1 MRRIRAWR
9 PAGVAAVLLSLTATL
24 VSGATAAEPEPAP
37 APPAAARTAAAEPAA
52 AVAKPVVNGP
62 VFNDPL
68 GSAAQRGAVFTQ
80 LIALIDAT
88 PAGQTIRASV
98 FELED
103 SAVADALI
111 AAQRRGVA
119 VKLIVD
125 DNTRDKGSAAW
136 TSLRTA
142 LGTDDTKTS
151 WIVVCDDRF
160 EDPGKDNVQRGC
172 LPTPPPGPAYNH
184 NKFFVF
190 TRVGPFDDGTGY
202 DKVVF
207 QSSSNLNDWY
217 RNESYNDAV
226 TFVDATVHDG
236 YAKFHEDQR
245 RLRHSATGDNT
256 YYWSTPTGS
265 PYRAFFFPR
274 GDANYGNPATDTI
287 VNTLD
292 EVACAYTGTDGK
304 RHQTDIRVA
313 MFQFLGSRKQVAQK
327 LAQKRAQGC
336 WVDVVY
342 SEGDAT
348 VEGILDAAGIQRQ
361 YCNFPNGPGIDVRT
375 HTKFWLLDGDY
386 NGSIT
391 PRVYTGSHNWTGSGL
406 RSADEAMVRI
416 TSADY
421 HAKYL
426 SYFYKI
432 RDTCKARTP

>member
-1 MRRIRAWR
+1 M
-9 PAGVAAVLLSLTATL
+9 L
-24 VSGATAAEPEPAP
+24 
-37 APPAAARTAAAEPAA
+37 
-52 AVAKPVVNGP
+52 
-62 VFNDPL
+62 
-68 GSAAQRGAVFTQ
+68 TQ

-103 SAVADALI
+103 AAVADALI
-111 AAQRRGVA
+111 AAHRRGVA

-136 TSLRTA
+136 TSLRGA
-142 LGTDDTKTS
+142 LGTDDTRTS

-160 EDPGKDNVQRGC
+160 ETPGQDNVQRGC

-190 TRVGPFDDGTGY
+190 TRVGPFDDGTSY

-217 RNESYNDAV
+217 KNESYNDAV
-226 TFVDATVHDG
+226 TFTDATVHDG

-245 RLRHSATGDNT
+245 RLRHTAGGDNT

-265 PYRAFFFPR
+265 RYRAFFFPR
-274 GDANYGNPATDTI
+274 GDSNYGNPATDT
-287 VNTLD
+287 VVGALD

-348 VEGILDAAGIQRQ
+348 VEGILDGAGIQRQ
-361 YCNFPNGPGIDVRT
+361 YCNFTNGPGIDVRT

>member
-24 VSGATAAEPEPAP
+24 VSGATAAEHEPASAPGP
-37 APPAAARTAAAEPAA
+37 AQPAAAARSAL
-52 AVAKPVVNGP
+52 AKPVVNGP

-68 GSAAQRGAVFTQ
+68 GSAAQRSAVFTQ

-103 SAVADALI
+103 AAVADALI
-111 AAQRRGVA
+111 AAHGRGVA

-136 TSLRTA
+136 TSLRGA

-160 EDPGKDNVQRGC
+160 ETPGQDNVQRGC

-190 TRVGPFDDGTGY
+190 SRVGPFDDGTSY

-217 RNESYNDAV
+217 KNESYNDAV
-226 TFVDATVHDG
+226 TFTDATVHDG

-245 RLRHSATGDNT
+245 RLRHSAAGDNT

-265 PYRAFFFPR
+265 RYRAFFFPR
-274 GDANYGNPATDTI
+274 GDSNYGNPASDTI

-292 EVACAYTGTDGK
+292 EVACTYTGTDGK

-348 VEGILDAAGIQRQ
+348 VEGILDGAGIQRQ
-361 YCNFPNGPGIDVRT
+361 YCNFNNGPGIDVRT

>member
-9 PAGVAAVLLSLTATL
+9 HAGVAAVLLSLTATL
-24 VSGATAAEPEPAP
+24 VSGATAAEHESASVPGPAQ
-37 APPAAARTAAAEPAA
+37 PAAAARSAL
-52 AVAKPVVNGP
+52 AKPVVNGP

-68 GSAAQRGAVFTQ
+68 GSAAQRSAVFTQ

-103 SAVADALI
+103 AAVADALI
-111 AAQRRGVA
+111 AAHGRGVA

-136 TSLRTA
+136 TSLRGA

-160 EDPGKDNVQRGC
+160 ETPGQDNVQRGC

-190 TRVGPFDDGTGY
+190 SRVGPFDDGTSY

-217 RNESYNDAV
+217 KNESYNDAV
-226 TFVDATVHDG
+226 TFTDATVHDG

-265 PYRAFFFPR
+265 RYRAFFFPR
-274 GDANYGNPATDTI
+274 GDSNYGNPASDTI

-348 VEGILDAAGIQRQ
+348 VEGILDGAGIQRQ
-361 YCNFPNGPGIDVRT
+361 YCNFNNGPGIDVRT

>member
-1 MRRIRAWR
+1 MRRLRAGR
-9 PAGVAAVLLSLTATL
+9 PAGVAAVLLALTATL
-24 VSGATAAEPEPAP
+24 VSGATASEPDPGPGPGPGA
-37 APPAAARTAAAEPAA
+37 AAAEPAA
-52 AVAKPVVNGP
+52 AAKPVINGP

-68 GSAAQRGAVFTQ
+68 GSAARRSAVFTQ

-88 PAGQTIRASV
+88 PAGQTIRSSM

-111 AAQRRGVA
+111 AAHERGVA

-136 TSLRTA
+136 DSLRAA
-142 LGTDDTKTS
+142 LGTNDTKAS
-151 WIVVCDDRF
+151 WIVVCDDQF
-160 EDPGKDNVQRGC
+160 EDDDGRNDVQRGC
-172 LPTPPPGPAYNH
+172 AATPPPNPSYNH

-190 TRVGPFDDGTGY
+190 TKVGPFDDGSSY
-202 DKVVF
+202 RKVVF

-217 RNESYNDAV
+217 KNESYNDAV
-226 TFVDATVHDG
+226 TFADATVHDG
-236 YAKFHEDQR
+236 YATFHEDQR
-245 RLRHSATGDNT
+245 RLRHSANGDNT

-265 PYRAFFFPR
+265 TYRAFFFPR
-274 GDANYGNPATDTI
+274 GDSDYGNPNTDTI
-287 VNTLD
+287 VNALD
-292 EVACAYTGTDGK
+292 EVSCSYTGTDGE

-313 MFQFLGSRKQVAQK
+313 MFQFLGSRDQVARK
-327 LAQKRAQGC
+327 LAQKRAQNC

-342 SEGDAT
+342 SEGDAE
-348 VEGILDAAGIQRQ
+348 VEDILDDAGIQRT
-361 YCNFPNGPGIDVRT
+361 YCNFNNGPGIDVRT
-375 HTKFWLLDGDY
+375 HTKFWLLDGEY
-386 NGSIT
+386 NGGIT

-421 HAKYL
+421 HEKYL

-432 RDTCKARTP
+432 RDTCRARTP

>member
-1 MRRIRAWR
+1 MKRLRAWR
-9 PAGVAAVLLSLTATL
+9 PAGVATVLLALTATL
-24 VSGATAAEPEPAP
+24 VSGATAAEPERRDTAEPGAG
-37 APPAAARTAAAEPAA
+37 AAAAAA
-52 AVAKPVVNGP
+52 AKPVVNGP

-80 LIALIDAT
+80 LTALIDAT
-88 PAGQTIRASV
+88 PAGQTIRSSM
-98 FELED
+98 FEFD
-103 SAVADALI
+103 DPDVADALI
-111 AAQRRGVA
+111 AAHRRGVA
-119 VKLIVD
+119 VKVIVD
-125 DNTRDKGSAAW
+125 DATSEGNSAAW
-136 TSLRTA
+136 PVLRSA
-142 LGTDDTKTS
+142 LGTDDTRRS

-160 EDPGKDNVQRGC
+160 EDDDGVDDVSRGC
-172 LPTPPPGPAYNH
+172 AATPPPGPAYNH

-190 TRVGPFDDGTGY
+190 SRVGPFADGTSY

-207 QSSSNLNDWY
+207 QSSSNLTDWY
-217 RNESYNDAV
+217 KTESYNDAV
-226 TFVDATVHDG
+226 TFADAAVHDG
-236 YAKFHEDQR
+236 YATFHDDLR
-245 RLRHSATGDNT
+245 RLRRSADGDNT
-256 YYWSTPTGS
+256 YYRSTPTGS
-265 PYRAFFFPR
+265 TYRAFFYPR
-274 GDANYGNPATDTI
+274 GDSDYGNPATDTV
-287 VNTLD
+287 VNILD

-348 VEGILDAAGIQRQ
+348 VEGILDNAGIQRQ
-361 YCNFPNGPGIDVRT
+361 YCNFNNGPGIDVRT
-375 HTKFWLLDGDY
+375 HTKFWLLDGEF
-386 NGSIT
+386 NGGIT

-406 RSADEAMVRI
+406 RSADEAMLRI

-432 RDTCKARTP
+432 RDTCRARTP

>member
-9 PAGVAAVLLSLTATL
+9 PAGVAAALASLTATL
-24 VSGATAAEPEPAP
+24 VTGATASEPQAL
-37 APPAAARTAAAEPAA
+37 A
-52 AVAKPVVNGP
+52 AKPVVNGP

-68 GSAAQRGAVFTQ
+68 GTAAQQSTVFTQ
-80 LIALIDAT
+80 LIALINAT
-88 PAGQTIRASV
+88 PAGQTIRSSM

-103 SAVADALI
+103 SAVADALV
-111 AAQRRGVA
+111 AAHQRGVA

-136 TSLRTA
+136 TTLRGA

-151 WIVVCDDRF
+151 WIVVCDDQF
-160 EDPGKDNVQRGC
+160 EDDDGVDDVQRGC
-172 LPTPPPGPAYNH
+172 AATPPPNPAYNH

-190 TRVGPFDDGTGY
+190 SKIGPFDDGTSY
-202 DKVVF
+202 NKVVF

-217 RNESYNDAV
+217 KNESYNDAV

-236 YAKFHEDQR
+236 YAKFHDDQR
-245 RLRHSATGDNT
+245 RLRRTAQGDST

-265 PYRAFFFPR
+265 TYRAFFFPR
-274 GDANYGNPATDTI
+274 GDSNYGNPATDTI

-304 RHQTDIRVA
+304 RHQTDIRIA
-313 MFQFLGSRKQVAQK
+313 MFQFLGSRKQVAEK

-342 SEGDAT
+342 SEGDTT
-348 VEGILDAAGIQRQ
+348 VENILDNAGIQRQ
-361 YCNFPNGPGIDVRT
+361 YCNFNNGPGIDVRT

-432 RDTCKARTP
+432 RDTCKART